1 MSDKDIYKQIPWENL
16 TLVLFEFG
24 DYFIEQ
30 ARNNLKT
37 GGNPPYTNSN
47 ASYNLYD
54 SMETIVQILDDEFI
68 VSVSLAPYWK
78 YVNYGTDPHWPKVD
92 AIRKWIEIKPVIPRP
107 MTITRRWKVNGRRK
121 GQPKTTLK
129 ERQVVVTP
137 TTDQLAYLIGR
148 KISIKGTEGT
158 HFFDKAQE
166 ATINQFQDKIVK
178 AIEMD
183 IDEWLVKT
191 LGSDVV

>member
-1 MSDKDIYKQIPWENL
+1 MADKNIYTQIPWENL
-16 TLVLFEFG
+16 TLALFEFG
-24 DYFIEQ
+24 EFFTEQ

-54 SMETIVQILDDEFI
+54 SIETIVQILDDRYI

-78 YVNYGTDPHWPKVD
+78 YVNYGTEPHWPNVD
-92 AIRKWIEIKPVIPRP
+92 AIRKWIEIKPVVPQP
-107 MTITRRWKVNGRRK
+107 MTITRRWYVNGRRK
-121 GQPKTTLK
+121 GAPKTILK

-137 TTDQLAYLIGR
+137 SVDQLAYLIGR
-148 KISIKGTEGT
+148 KISIKGTQGT
-158 HFFDKAQE
+158 QFFDKAKDAALDRFE
-166 ATINQFQDKIVK
+166 DKIAK

-183 IDEWLVKT
+183 IDEWLAKT
-191 LGSDVV
+191 LGGDTL

>member
-1 MSDKDIYKQIPWENL
+1 MADKNIYTQIPWENL
-16 TLVLFEFG
+16 TLALFEFG
-24 DYFIEQ
+24 EFFTEQ

-54 SMETIVQILDDEFI
+54 SIETIVQILDDRYI

-78 YVNYGTDPHWPKVD
+78 YVNYGTEPHWPNVD
-92 AIRKWIEIKPVIPRP
+92 AIKKWIEIKPVLPTP
-107 MTITRRWKVNGRRK
+107 MTIKRKWKTKSGE
-121 GQPKTTLK
+121 K
-129 ERQVVVTP
+129 EKEVTVTP
-137 TTDQLAYLIGR
+137 TVDQLAYLIGR

-166 ATINQFQDKIVK
+166 ATINQFQDRIVK

-183 IDEWLVKT
+183 IDEWLVNT
-191 LGSDVV
+191 LGGDIL

>member
-1 MSDKDIYKQIPWENL
+1 MSDKDIYNQIPWENL
-16 TLVLFEFG
+16 SLVLFELG

-54 SMETIVQILDDEFI
+54 SMETIVQIFDDRYI
-68 VSVSLAPYWK
+68 VDVQLADYWK
-78 YVNYGTDPHWPKVD
+78 YVNSGSDPHWPNVD
-92 AIRKWIEIKPVIPRP
+92 AIRKWIEIKPVLPTP
-107 MTITRRWKVNGRRK
+107 MTITRRWYTNGRRK
-121 GQPKTTLK
+121 GAPKTILN

-137 TTDQLAYLIGR
+137 SVDQLAYLIGR
-148 KISIKGTEGT
+148 KISREGTEGT

-166 ATINQFQDKIVK
+166 AAIAQFEQKIEK

-183 IDEWLVKT
+183 IDEWLVKV
-191 LGSDVV
+191 LKSDKM